1 MVNRIWQHHFGRGLV
16 NSPSNFGT
24 HGQKPTHPELL
35 DWLASEFMRRGWS
48 IKQIHKVMLMSAT
61 YQQSSAGA
69 TGAKIDPENRLYWR
83 MNRIRLEGEAIRD
96 SLLAISGELKREIG
110 GPGVFP
116 PIPKE
121 LFQGATGWNAKEN
134 DPQNAR
140 RSIYIFAQR
149 NLRFPFLEVFDAPDN
164 NLSCPVREQSTTAP
178 QSLTL
183 LNSDEVV
190 RASKLTAQRIADD
203 TNPITSAYELILGR
217 EPTAKESQIAR
228 EFLAQSPLHEFCRAL
243 FNLNDFV
250 YVN

>member
-1 MVNRIWQHHFGRGLV
+1 M
-16 NSPSNFGT
+16 
-24 HGQKPTHPELL
+24 LL
-35 DWLASEFMRRGWS
+35 
-48 IKQIHKVMLMSAT
+48 SAT
-61 YQQSSAGA
+61 YQQTSASTA
-69 TGAKIDPENRLYWR
+69 GAKIDPENRLLCR

-96 SLLAISGELKREIG
+96 SLLAISGELKRDLG

-121 LFQGATGWNAKEN
+121 LFQGATGWNSREN
-134 DPQNAR
+134 DPQNNR
-140 RSIYIFAQR
+140 RSIYIFARR

-190 RASKLTAQRIADD
+190 RASKLTAKKVSSESDPVTA
-203 TNPITSAYELILGR
+203 AYELILNR
-217 EPTAKESQIAR
+217 APTHSEANIAR
-228 EFLAQSPLHEFCRAL
+228 EFLTHSPLEELCRAL

>member
-1 MVNRIWQHHFGRGLV
+1 
-16 NSPSNFGT
+16 
-24 HGQKPTHPELL
+24 
-35 DWLASEFMRRGWS
+35 
-48 IKQIHKVMLMSAT
+48 
-61 YQQSSAGA
+61 
-69 TGAKIDPENRLYWR
+69 

-96 SLLAISGELKREIG
+96 SLLAVSGELKRDLG

-121 LFQGATGWNAKEN
+121 LFQGAAGWNAREN

-140 RSIYIFAQR
+140 RSIYIFARR

-183 LNSDEVV
+183 LNSDEVI
-190 RASKLTAQRIADD
+190 RASKLTAKRISSAPD
-203 TNPITSAYELILGR
+203 PITAAYELILNR
-217 EPTAKESQIAR
+217 PPTHNESTLAR
-228 EFLAQSPLHEFCRAL
+228 EFLTTSPLHELCRAL